1 MICEIYV
8 QTSTKNPATQKK
20 VEARWLISSVL
31 ADGQKRTKDG
41 SVCLKDATAKKA
53 ALMALVDALARF
65 TKAAVIKIYV
75 SDDFVRNMLIAN
87 MPQRWE
93 QNDWKKIRGN
103 QPIKNEMQWKY
114 IKGFLS
120 DHAVSYA
127 KAAEVSENKTL
138 KEMEWRMNSVGGKQ
152 RN

>member
-1 MICEIYV
+1 
-8 QTSTKNPATQKK
+8 
-20 VEARWLISSVL
+20 VL
-31 ADGQKRTKDG
+31 ADGQRKTKDG

-53 ALMALVDALARF
+53 ALMALSDALARF
-65 TKAAVIKIYV
+65 TKAAVIKIYI

-103 QPIKNEMQWKY
+103 KDLKNETQWKY

-152 RN
+152 RD